1 MDKTTFDLKPI
12 LAIIFS
18 ISLEYL
24 HTILSLIAVS
34 LSIIYIMVKIWKELK
49 S

>member
-12 LAIIFS
+12 FAIVLS